1 VKKGYLVVRAE
12 VHDVGA
18 YEVYK
23 RLAEQAIRLFGGHY
37 LVRGGAVERLE
48 GDQTLPGRMA
58 IVEFESV
65 AQVRRFYESEE
76 YRVARESR
84 AGIADMELIVVE
96 GVSLDDIRI

>member
-1 VKKGYLVVRAE
+1 MKKGYLIVRAE

-18 YEVYK
+18 YEVYR
-23 RLAEQAIRLFGGHY
+23 RLAEQAIRLYGGRY

-48 GDQTLPGRMA
+48 GMQELPGRVA
-58 IVEFESV
+58 IVEFESA

-84 AGIADMELIVVE
+84 AGIADMDLIVVE
-96 GVSLDDIRI
+96 GVSLDDSRI